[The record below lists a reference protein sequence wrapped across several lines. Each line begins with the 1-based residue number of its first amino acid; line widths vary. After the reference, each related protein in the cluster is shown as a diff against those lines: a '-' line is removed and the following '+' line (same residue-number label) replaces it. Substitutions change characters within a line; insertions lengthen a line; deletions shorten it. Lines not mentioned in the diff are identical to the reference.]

1 MEKDIKGCEHQSW
14 HIEIFYDDGN
24 SLLATYTITT
34 GIISMIKLEK
44 VAIA

>member
-24 SLLATYTITT
+24 SRLATYT